1 MVKQEIIKP
10 GQYRH
15 YKGNEY
21 EVIGVGSHSETLEAM
36 VIYRPLYGEGG
47 LWVRPAAMWSEIIE
61 KDGVTQKRFEYIGE
75 ASLKKDEL

>member
-10 GQYRH
+10 GRYRH

-36 VIYRPLYGEGG
+36 VIYRPQYGEGG
-47 LWVRPAAMWSEIIE
+47 LWVRPAAMWNEIIE

>member
-1 MVKQEIIKP
+1 MKQNIIKP
-10 GQYRH
+10 GRYRH

-36 VIYRPLYGEGG
+36 VVYRPLYGEGG
-47 LWVRPAAMWSEIIE
+47 LWVRPAAMWDEIIE
-61 KDGVTQKRFEYIGE
+61 KDGITIKRFEYIGE

>member
-1 MVKQEIIKP
+1 MKQEIIKP
-10 GQYRH
+10 GRYRH

-36 VIYRPLYGEGG
+36 VVYRPLYGDGG
-47 LWVRPAAMWSEIIE
+47 LWVRPAAMWNESIE
-61 KDGVTQKRFEYIGE
+61 KDGVTRKRFEYIGE